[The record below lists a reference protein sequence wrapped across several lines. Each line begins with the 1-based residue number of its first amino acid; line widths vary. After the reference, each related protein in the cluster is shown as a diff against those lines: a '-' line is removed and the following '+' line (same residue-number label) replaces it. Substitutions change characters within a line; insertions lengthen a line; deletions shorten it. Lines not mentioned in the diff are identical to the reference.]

1 MLVLWT
7 SKPSDSSDSLSV
19 PSIAKAIATTLG
31 PGTGGFALAIT
42 DRSVPVRP
50 FGVIWAGGTWHTIL
64 LGTDDRDDVVCS
76 VVHTAWYAVCNVPFD
91 ASVRIA
97 QHVWHSGRDPTNVSC
112 VASHLSIYD
121 VDCRMPAR
129 IAQCAYNRRPRNS

>member
-7 SKPSDSSDSLSV
+7 LTPSDSSYSLSV
-19 PSIAKAIATTLG
+19 PSIAEAIATTLG

-64 LGTDDRDDVVCS
+64 LGTDDRDDVV
-76 VVHTAWYAVCNVPFD
+76 AWYIQPGMQYATYPSMLVYGLPNMSGIQV
-91 ASVRIA
+91 VTRHMY
-97 QHVWHSGRDPTNVSC
+97 HVWHLIW
-112 VASHLSIYD
+112 ASTT
-121 VDCRMPAR
+121 
-129 IAQCAYNRRPRNS
+129 